1 MAENKK
7 NFLIYTS
14 WATWLDVMS
23 NEEKGEWLSWV
34 MSYCDDK
41 NPELPLNPAVKMG
54 CLIAKENLKRDLTK
68 YQAKVD
74 SIKQAREKRLQSNL
88 NENTLKSQCN
98 HNEINMKSNSN
109 HNEINSDNVNVNVNV
124 NDNVNVNK
132 KENNYVIKEKV
143 VNDTPLTPY
152 QRALND
158 FISMRNRIRKPL
170 TMEAKKRIESKLTT
184 LAGDNEEM
192 KIAILNQSVDHCW
205 QGVFELKEENQVKQ
219 EDKSNFN
226 DIGRVL

>member
-109 HNEINSDNVNVNVNV
+109 HNEINSDNVNVNVN
-124 NDNVNVNK
+124 DNVNVNK